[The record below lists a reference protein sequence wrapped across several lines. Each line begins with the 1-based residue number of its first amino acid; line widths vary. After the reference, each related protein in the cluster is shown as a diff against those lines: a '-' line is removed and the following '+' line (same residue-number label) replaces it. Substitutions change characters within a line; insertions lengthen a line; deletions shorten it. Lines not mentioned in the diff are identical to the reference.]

1 MYTDKLMMHFSVEC
15 RVPIL
20 DNDLIEFIESL
31 HHSYKLSFSKGKI
44 IHKQFAEEYLPASI
58 VHRKKIGFATPASKW
73 YKTHKQLIEDII
85 CSSKEIGKIFNINA
99 IKEVLNTHEQNQNG
113 EKQILLLLSLALL
126 ME

>member
-1 MYTDKLMMHFSVEC
+1 MYTDKLMMHFGVEG

-44 IHKQFAEEYLPASI
+44 IHKKYAEAYLPSSI
-58 VHRKKIGFATPASKW
+58 IHRKKIGFATPASKW
-73 YKTHKQLIEDII
+73 YTTHRHLIEDMI
-85 CSSKEIGKIFNINA
+85 CSNKEMARIFNISA
-99 IKEVLNTHEQNQNG
+99 VKDVLATHAQNQNG
-113 EKQILLLLSLALL
+113 EKLILLLLSLSLL

>member
-20 DNDLIEFIESL
+20 DNDLIDFIESL

-44 IHKQFAEEYLPASI
+44 IHKRFAEEYLPASI
-58 VHRKKIGFATPASKW
+58 INRKKLGFATPASKW
-73 YKTHKQLIEDII
+73 YKTHHAVIENII
-85 CSSKEIGKIFNINA
+85 CSNKEMQKIFNTNA
-99 IKEVLNTHEQNQNG
+99 IKDILNSHAENENA
-113 EKQILLLLSLALL
+113 EKQILFLLSLALL